1 MCGVYLAG
9 FDQEIVN
16 ITGAVAKGIAG
27 TIIDIPLS
35 AGVPFKQ
42 PVPFQQ
48 ATPSSDLSLQAELGI
63 TFSVMLGG
71 ACIITAVVLLSPS
84 LRRRLR

>member
-1 MCGVYLAG
+1 VCGVYLNG

-27 TIIDIPLS
+27 MIIDIPLQVG
-35 AGVPFKQ
+35 APFASS
-42 PVPFQQ
+42 PPFQQ
-48 ATPSSDLSLQAELGI
+48 ATPSSGLSLKAELGI
-63 TFSVMLGG
+63 IFGVMLGG

-84 LRRRLR
+84 IWRRLR